1 MREAQRGRLFAALE
15 SREGWGDEATCRD
28 PRGCADERRDSGGG
42 EVDTPNT
49 SVSMHR
55 LPSLMPSPDASSP
68 APCTTASV
76 RGPSARRRGGLLCAI
91 VAVCFITAGIGPTS
105 SAAPPARGRGG
116 TTRFLEGLLKKTEPT
131 PAFIALPQPPTQ
143 EEADRLAAERKAAL
157 ARAAAKADKAAAPPK
172 KPSGIAKAAAKP
184 AEKPSIDDAIAF
196 GAALKTAA
204 GKVVDDAANPEY
216 RAKPR
221 PPQVSGTAVINPP
234 ATARRQTPPLVVT
247 RLQPTGAPPPKTRR
261 FERLRGR
268 IAQTL
273 GIYQRRPL
281 NTADNT
287 PWEVMHGFIAF
298 GIPTQLRV
306 GGPAGDLVSA
316 IGWSNMGGRC
326 RGQVMLAAAGDRIV
340 ALKGIGVQGHSAQYL
355 AILAQCRVAANSPL
369 TVQQKSFTVADLI
382 EEEKLSCKPRSELTF
397 ALIALAHYLPS
408 DATWKSRDG
417 EDWSL
422 PRLVEEEIA
431 QPIRGAPC
439 GGTHRLFGL
448 AYSCQRRLRATGE
461 LDGPYLRA
469 DKYVRDYQNFALTK
483 LQNRDGSFSTEWF
496 KYPADREDDID
507 RKIQTTGHILEWLVA
522 SLDQERLYEPR
533 VVAAAEFLCGALAS
547 EPSRAWKLGP
557 LGHALHAL
565 NIYQERA
572 WGVVLPGGIA
582 AFHGPMKAAS
592 GPTMVA
598 DQPDASDRDATR
610 R

>member
-1 MREAQRGRLFAALE
+1 VGFL
-15 SREGWGDEATCRD
+15 
-28 PRGCADERRDSGGG
+28 
-42 EVDTPNT
+42 
-49 SVSMHR
+49 
-55 LPSLMPSPDASSP
+55 
-68 APCTTASV
+68 
-76 RGPSARRRGGLLCAI
+76 
-91 VAVCFITAGIGPTS
+91 AVTLACCLVTAGDHPS
-105 SAAPPARGRGG
+105 SAAPPARSRGG
-116 TTRFLEGLLKKTEPT
+116 TARFLEGLIKKAEPT

-143 EEADRLAAERKAAL
+143 EEADRLAAARKAAEKK
-157 ARAAAKADKAAAPPK
+157 RAVKAADRTGTGTTATT
-172 KPSGIAKAAAKP
+172 AKP
-184 AEKPSIDDAIAF
+184 KPDQRGRKPSIDDAIAF
-196 GAALKTAA
+196 GSALKNAA
-204 GKVVDDAANPEY
+204 GKVVDDASNPQY

-221 PPQVSGTAVINPP
+221 PPEPPVVTAVVEPS
-234 ATARRQTPPLVVT
+234 AKARRQTPPLVVT
-247 RLQPTGAPPPKTRR
+247 RLQATGAPPPRTQR

-273 GIYQRRPL
+273 ATYQRRPL
-281 NTADNT
+281 NTANNT

-298 GIPTQLRV
+298 GIPTQIRV
-306 GGPAGDLVSA
+306 GGPAGDPVSA

-326 RGQVMLAAAGDRIV
+326 RGQVMLAASGDRIT

-369 TVQQKSFTVADLI
+369 NVQGKAFTVADLI
-382 EEEKLSCKPRSELTF
+382 EEEKLSCKPRTELTF
-397 ALIALAHYLPS
+397 ALIALAHYLPT
-408 DATWKSRDG
+408 DATWESRDG
-417 EDWSL
+417 EKWSL

-448 AYSCQRRLRATGE
+448 AYGCQRRLRANGE

-483 LQNRDGSFSTEWF
+483 LQNRDASFSTEWF
-496 KYPADREDDID
+496 KYAADRDDDID

-533 VVAAAEFLCGALAS
+533 VVAAAEYLCGALMS
-547 EPSRAWKLGP
+547 EPSREWKIGP

-582 AFHGPMKAAS
+582 AFHGSMKAS
-592 GPTMVA
+592 GEPAMIA
-598 DQPDASDRDATR
+598 ERPDAGAGGADGAKAR